1 MFFRAFALTWM
12 AYFGLYLCRKN
23 FSVIMPFLK
32 LEEGFSSQQLAN
44 ILFCY
49 SLAYALGQIAIGPIA
64 DRWGAR
70 RVVSLGALVSACCS
84 ALTSMASG
92 LLWIQ
97 GLNGAAQA
105 SGWPGLL
112 RMAREWFPESRRSVI
127 LAWWG
132 THMVLGGLAGS
143 AFAAYCSRFGW
154 RWAALAPAIVLV
166 FIALAFAILS
176 KDKEEAKPRQVSLPG
191 LDRELW
197 ANRRLRA
204 IAAMYFQVKLL
215 RYAFL
220 FWLPLY
226 MTEELGYTAQD
237 AGYTSAIFEF
247 VGFGGVLLAG
257 YASQNGGAGKRFGVA
272 ASLLFTLALLCVAYP
287 YFSRMG
293 PWANLVGIGLLGAFT
308 FGPDTLMAGA
318 GVSDAV
324 RAEKT
329 ASAGGL
335 VNGLGSTGQIVS
347 PLLVA
352 ALSARFGWT
361 ALFGVLGLFALTGGA
376 ILAFEYWQGYR
387 LDVKETLKET

>member
-1 MFFRAFALTWM
+1 MFLRAFALTWL

-32 LEEGFSSQQLAN
+32 TEAGYSSQQLAT

-49 SLAYALGQIAIGPIA
+49 SLAYAVGQIVIGPIA

-70 RVVSLGALVSACCS
+70 RVVSLGMLVSAACS
-84 ALTSMASG
+84 ALTSFASG
-92 LLWIQ
+92 LLWVQ

-112 RMAREWFPESRRSVI
+112 RMAREWFPETRRSVI

-132 THMVLGGLAGS
+132 THMVMGGLAGS
-143 AFAAYCSRFGW
+143 AFAAYCAQSGW
-154 RWAALAPAIVLV
+154 RWAAIAPAGVLLCV
-166 FIALAFAILS
+166 FFIFATFS
-176 KDKEEAKPRQVSLPG
+176 RDKQGATASRVELPG
-191 LDRELW
+191 FDRELW

-204 IAAMYFQVKLL
+204 IAAMYFQIKLL

-226 MTEELGYTAQD
+226 MTEELGYSAVE
-237 AGYTSAIFEF
+237 AGYTSAVFEL

-257 YASQNGGAGKRFGVA
+257 YLSQHGGAGKRFGVGA
-272 ASLLFTLALLCVAYP
+272 MFLFTLALLCVAFP
-287 YFSRMG
+287 YFSRLG
-293 PWANLVGIGLLGAFT
+293 PWANLLGIALLGAFT

-324 RAEKT
+324 RPEKT

-361 ALFGVLGLFALTGGA
+361 ALFGVLGLFAVAGGA
-376 ILAFEYWQGYR
+376 ILAFECWQGYR
-387 LDVKETLKET
+387 LAVKET

>member
-70 RVVSLGALVSACCS
+70 RVVSIGALVSACCS

-143 AFAAYCSRFGW
+143 AFAAYCSQFGW
-154 RWAALAPAIVLV
+154 RWAALTPAGVLV
-166 FIALAFAILS
+166 LIAIAFAIFS
-176 KDKEEAKPRQVSLPG
+176 RDKAETKPQQVSLPG

-204 IAAMYFQVKLL
+204 IAGTYFQVKLL
-215 RYAFL
+215 LYAFRV
-220 FWLPLY
+220 WRPL
-226 MTEELGYTAQD
+226 
-237 AGYTSAIFEF
+237 
-247 VGFGGVLLAG
+247 
-257 YASQNGGAGKRFGVA
+257 
-272 ASLLFTLALLCVAYP
+272 
-287 YFSRMG
+287 
-293 PWANLVGIGLLGAFT
+293 
-308 FGPDTLMAGA
+308 
-318 GVSDAV
+318 
-324 RAEKT
+324 
-329 ASAGGL
+329 
-335 VNGLGSTGQIVS
+335 
-347 PLLVA
+347 
-352 ALSARFGWT
+352 
-361 ALFGVLGLFALTGGA
+361 
-376 ILAFEYWQGYR
+376 
-387 LDVKETLKET
+387 